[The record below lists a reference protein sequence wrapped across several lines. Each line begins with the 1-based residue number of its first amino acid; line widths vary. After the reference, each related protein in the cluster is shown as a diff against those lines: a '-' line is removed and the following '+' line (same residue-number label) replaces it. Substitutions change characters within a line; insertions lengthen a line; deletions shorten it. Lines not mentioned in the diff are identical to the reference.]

1 VVPGAAWILT
11 ALGAAAISSAAAA
24 EALQNVSGRAGTTL
38 NGEWRVIVDPYENG
52 YYNYRREPF
61 DVAPE
66 PSGGYFLD
74 RKPADRSELVEYDF
88 DASPKLAVPSDWNSQ
103 DERLY
108 YYEGSVWYRR
118 KFDYTPTAGRRMFV
132 HFGAANYQADV
143 YLNGRKLGRHVGGF
157 TPFQFEIT
165 GMLAA
170 RGNSLVV
177 KVDNTRRAEGIP
189 TVNTD
194 WWNYG
199 GLTRD
204 VTIVETPATY
214 IRDYVVQL
222 ATASSDRVAA
232 SVELDGA
239 KAAGVGV
246 TLSIPEAGIRVR
258 ALSDARGVAT
268 FDVAARAIETWS
280 PRNARLYEVEL
291 ATDDDR
297 IRERIGFRSIAVT
310 GAEILLNGEPVFLRG
325 ISLHEENPLRGGRA
339 HSEQDAR
346 LLLGWAKE
354 LGCNFVRLA
363 HYPHNEHMARVAD
376 ELGLMVWAEVPV
388 YWTIQ
393 WENPE
398 TLANAKQQLRE
409 LIQRDRNRASVIVWS
424 VANETPVSE
433 PRTRFL
439 RTLVES
445 ARALDSTRLVA
456 AALEVRRDPA
466 DANHRIVDD
475 PFGAYIDLLSFNEY
489 VGWYDGL
496 PDKLPRIR
504 WTFGYD
510 KPVVISEFGAD
521 ALHGRHGD
529 RLARFSEEYQEDLY
543 RQTLLMLQRLPQWRG
558 TTPWILADFRS
569 PRRPLPGVQDGWNR
583 KGLISDKGAKK
594 KAFYVLQDF
603 YTKIARREA
612 AATAHETIDA
622 GRTLAL
628 MEKVADWQL
637 AHLEPVASI
646 KVMREETR
654 SPRSWQQ
661 GAFYAGLTALA
672 QRSKSTRFRD
682 AVLAH
687 GRGTDWQL
695 GDRRYHADD
704 HVIGQ
709 SYLWAAAHGAG
720 QDAIAPLRKR
730 LDEIL
735 ADPPRG
741 SLAAHAS
748 EQCWDRW
755 CWCDALFMAPPV
767 WIELAAVTGDL
778 RYAQYAHTEFK
789 ATRDYLYDREEHL
802 FYRDSR
808 FFEQRDNSGRKLFWS
823 RGNGWVFAG
832 VARVLER
839 LPASDPA
846 RPMYEELFKEMAA
859 KLKAVQKPDGY
870 WAPSLLAAPEATP
883 PESSGT
889 GFFVYGMAWGIAAG
903 LLDRAEYE
911 PVVRRGWRA
920 LERAVHPDGML
931 GWVQQVS
938 DRPEHV
944 APSDTQFYGVGA
956 FLLAGSAVHDLYRS
970 TPAPSR

>member
-1 VVPGAAWILT
+1 MFKAATIL
-11 ALGAAAISSAAAA
+11 AAFGTTVISSADAA
-24 EALQNVSGRAGTTL
+24 EALQNVYSRAGTTL

-61 DVAPE
+61 DAAAE

-74 RKPADRSELVEYDF
+74 RKPADRSELIEYDF
-88 DASPKLAVPSDWNSQ
+88 DTSPTLAVPSDWNSQ
-103 DERLY
+103 DERLF
-108 YYEGSVWYRR
+108 YYEGTVWYRR
-118 KFDYTPTAGRRMFV
+118 KFDYAPTAGRRVFA

-165 GMLAA
+165 GKLAA

-177 KVDNTRRAEGIP
+177 KVDNTRRPEGVP

-204 VTIVETPATY
+204 VTIVETAATY
-214 IRDYVVQL
+214 IRDYAVQL
-222 ATASSDRVAA
+222 AAGSSDRIVA

-239 KAAGVGV
+239 KSAGEGV

-258 ALSDARGVAT
+258 ALSDARGIAK
-268 FDVAARAIETWS
+268 FDLAAPALQLWS
-280 PRNARLYEVEL
+280 PRNARLYEVEIV
-291 ATDDDR
+291 TDDDR
-297 IRERIGFRSIAVT
+297 ITERIGFRSIAVR
-310 GAEILLNGEPVFLRG
+310 GPDILLNGEPVFLRG

-339 HSEQDAR
+339 YSDRDAR

-376 ELGLMVWAEVPV
+376 ELGLMLWEEVPV

-393 WENPE
+393 WENAE
-398 TLANAKQQLRE
+398 TLANGRAQLRE
-409 LIQRDRNRASVIVWS
+409 LILRDRNRASVIVWS
-424 VANETPVSE
+424 VANETPVSAQ
-433 PRTRFL
+433 RTQFL
-439 RTLVES
+439 KTLVES
-445 ARALDSTRLVA
+445 ARSLDPTRLIA

-466 DANHRIVDD
+466 DADHRIVDD
-475 PFGAYIDLLSFNEY
+475 PFGASIDLLSFNQY
-489 VGWYDGL
+489 IGWYDGL
-496 PDKLPRIR
+496 PDKLSRIR

-521 ALHGRHGD
+521 ALQGRHGD
-529 RLARFSEEYQEDLY
+529 RLARFSEEYQQDLY

-594 KAFYVLQDF
+594 QAFYVLQDF
-603 YTKIARREA
+603 YRNVAQRE
-612 AATAHETIDA
+612 DA
-622 GRTLAL
+622 NSTLAL

-637 AHLEPVASI
+637 AHLEPVESI

-672 QRSKSTRFRD
+672 RRSESPRFRD

-687 GRGTDWQL
+687 GRSTDWQL
-695 GDRRYHADD
+695 GERRYHADD

-720 QDAIAPLRKR
+720 QQAIAPLRKR
-730 LDEIL
+730 FDEIL
-735 ADPPRG
+735 AAPPRG
-741 SLAAHAS
+741 SLAAHTS
-748 EQCWDRW
+748 EQCYDRW

-767 WIELAAVTGDL
+767 WMGLAATTGEQ
-778 RYAQYAHTEFK
+778 RYAEYAHAEFK

-808 FFEQRDNSGRKLFWS
+808 FFEQRDSNGRKLFWS

-832 VARVLER
+832 IARVLER

-846 RPMYEELFKEMAA
+846 RPMYEELFKQMAT
-859 KLKAVQKPDGY
+859 KLKTVQKTDGY
-870 WAPSLLAAPEATP
+870 WAPSLLATSGTTP

-903 LLDRAEYE
+903 LLDRTEYE
-911 PVVRRGWRA
+911 PVVQRGWRA
-920 LERAVHPDGML
+920 LERAVRSDGML
-931 GWVQQVS
+931 RWVQQVS
-938 DRPEHV
+938 DRPEQV
-944 APSDTQFYGVGA
+944 APTDTQFYGVGA
-956 FLLAGSAVHDLYRS
+956 FLLAGSAVHDLYHSR
-970 TPAPSR
+970 AP